1 LTADGPASRR
11 LQFGFSGAAQEIM
24 PRVESVELFLLDAG
38 CTVASA
44 RNIAVVV
51 EEILTNIARYAW
63 PDEGRG
69 ACSFDAVAVVEP
81 ASVGVRLRSA
91 DDGIAFDPTVDTAPD
106 LDAPLAERSAG
117 GLGILL
123 IKSMTDTQSYRRVG
137 ARNVFEVTRI
147 CPREPVE

>member
-1 LTADGPASRR
+1 
-11 LQFGFSGAAQEIM
+11 M
-24 PRVESVELFLLDAG
+24 PRVESVEAFLLEAG

-69 ACSFDAVAVVEP
+69 ACTFDVATVVEP
-81 ASVGVRLRSA
+81 ASVRVRLRSE
-91 DDGIAFDPTVDTAPD
+91 DDGIAFDPTDEKAPD
-106 LDAPLAERSAG
+106 LDAPLQERSAG
-117 GLGILL
+117 GLGIVL
-123 IKSMTDTQSYRRVG
+123 IKSMTDTQSYRRAG

-147 CPREPVE
+147 CPREPGG